1 MDYVKVADISEIPS
15 GKMKMV
21 TVGGKEVL
29 IVNLDGKF
37 YAIRNKC
44 THQGGDLS
52 KGKLEGNVVTCP
64 RHGSKFDVTTGKAI
78 SGPKIL
84 FLKIK
89 IGDEATFDVKVEG
102 NQVLIKD

>member
-1 MDYVKVADISEIPS
+1 MDYVKVADISEIPF

-52 KGKLEGNVVTCP
+52 KGKLEGNVV
-64 RHGSKFDVTTGKAI
+64 V
-78 SGPKIL
+78 
-84 FLKIK
+84 
-89 IGDEATFDVKVEG
+89 
-102 NQVLIKD
+102 